1 MYSIRALWQVQ
12 APILESLRLLLTKI
26 RKACPQNHRII
37 DLGLISTESGL
48 EVVVY
53 FKKPALNIFSESY
66 QDLPQ
71 NKLTIRLQP
80 DEGIDIESVTHPLFL
95 FFAPPNGEALL
106 I

>member
-53 FKKPALNIFSESY
+53 FKE
-66 QDLPQ
+66 
-71 NKLTIRLQP
+71 T
-80 DEGIDIESVTHPLFL
+80 
-95 FFAPPNGEALL
+95 
-106 I
+106 